1 MKITCFFSKGN
12 HLFIKPW
19 APFGVQKKHRLSKSF
34 RETREAVFFPES
46 QQTFFWGPGQFGR
59 YMDVSLNG
67 GCSPQIIH
75 FNRVF
80 HYKAIHFG
88 VPLFLETPIWTAGCL
103 LYFFGTF
110 PRSIHPWWI
119 SRTAQTRRLGRLVD
133 VSTRKSNNCFVSK
146 ISEAPKNHSCW

>member
-1 MKITCFFSKGN
+1 MSMSNIIIKDLTKILQRYYSNLGIFFSYTLEINMSSHEN
-12 HLFIKPW
+12 HLFFFKGKSSVHQTLG
-19 APFGVQKKHRLSKSF
+19 PFGVQKKHRLSKSF

-67 GCSPQIIH
+67 GFSPQIIH
-75 FNRVF
+75 FHRVF

-110 PRSIHPWWI
+110 PRSIHP
-119 SRTAQTRRLGRLVD
+119 
-133 VSTRKSNNCFVSK
+133 
-146 ISEAPKNHSCW
+146 